1 MTQPPVPMPDAV
13 TNLANAYIPHTEVQ
27 AYCSSPETLV
37 AVRAALAHPLMKR
50 AQAHLRQG
58 TASDALTTLQPV
70 KTPEILII
78 EDAGGDLGWLD
89 RLAEICGP
97 QTHLIVIG
105 QANDIATYRRLMR
118 RGVSD
123 YLFCPVSA
131 NLVVKTIAD
140 IFARDTSRRQS
151 QVIGFFGTGGG
162 KGTSFLTNS
171 VAQIMAER
179 PETNV
184 MLVDLDLHF
193 GTQSTMLEVDAGK
206 SLTEALRLVQS
217 LGPAELEKLVSEKRP
232 NLHLLSAQVPLDQYM
247 DVPPDA
253 LVHILD
259 LARTVSDVV
268 LLDIPSGWGPLQRAL
283 MPYVNEAVF
292 CTTLGLESFQ
302 RCHMMMRFAEQV
314 RRPKS
319 PPRIIVNRATGSEAQ
334 SVTLAEFRDYLSVT
348 EDLALGDYAQAI
360 ALAQRKGQ
368 SPVANL
374 GRNDLRTALMP
385 LVDRLLPGRKA
396 GKDQTTTLGHSAG
409 LGMFGRFK
417 TLVHRPHARG

>member
-1 MTQPPVPMPDAV
+1 MTPPTDPMSDTTP
-13 TNLANAYIPHTEVQ
+13 NLANAYIPHTEVL

-50 AQAHLRQG
+50 AQSNLRQG
-58 TASDALTTLQPV
+58 TASDALSTLQPV

-171 VAQIMAER
+171 VAQIMAET

-193 GTQSTMLEVDAGK
+193 GTQSTLLEVDAGK

-232 NLHLLSAQVPLDQYM
+232 NLHLLSAQVPLDQPM
-247 DVPPDA
+247 DIPPDA

-259 LARTVSDVV
+259 LARTISDVV

-283 MPYVNEAVF
+283 LPYVNEAVF

-302 RCHMMMRFAEQV
+302 RCHLMLRYAEQV

-319 PPRIIVNRATGSEAQ
+319 PPRIVVNRTTGSDAQ
-334 SVTLAEFRDYLSVT
+334 SVTLAEFRDYLSLT
-348 EDLALGDYAQAI
+348 EDLALGDYAQPI
-360 ALAQRKGQ
+360 ALALRKGQ
-368 SPVANL
+368 SPVANV
-374 GRNDLRTALMP
+374 GRNDLRAALVP
-385 LVDRLLPGRKA
+385 LVDRLLPGRKPA
-396 GKDQTTTLGHSAG
+396 NGQTAMLRQKSGAG
-409 LGMFGRFK
+409 LIGRIK
-417 TLVHRPHARG
+417 TLVHRPQPRG